1 MSVKK
6 RNGGYAHIL
15 KYTGLFGGVQGLGIL
30 VGLVRNKCVALLLGP
45 DGMGLVSLFNSTVNF
60 VGNSTNFGLPMSA
73 VRTVSE
79 EYSRGNAESLA
90 HSVAVVR
97 LWSFAAAVLGTLVCV
112 LLSPLLSWF
121 TFSWNGH
128 ILHFIFLSPAVGLA
142 AITGGELAILKAV
155 RRLRNLA
162 SISVIN
168 MVASLVVSVPVY
180 YFFGSQAIVPLL
192 VLLAFMQMVVTVA
205 FSYKVCRPSWSVS
218 RKLWRDG
225 YGMIKLGLAFVAVG
239 VIDSGIE
246 FLIRSYLNN
255 VAQIGMV
262 GLYNAGF
269 MLSMTYVGLVFS
281 AMETDYFPRL
291 SGVNNL
297 GVTFRTTVNRQIE
310 VMLLL
315 VAPLLVAFM
324 VSLPVLVPLLFS
336 NKFLPIIDMVR
347 IVILAMYF
355 RALKLPVQYIPL
367 AKGDSKS
374 YMILEAVAECFILI
388 GVVALFSLYGLVGAG
403 LGLFLASLCD
413 LIVTFAYARWRY
425 RYVPSSRVVVF
436 ALVQFPLGL
445 LAFAATSSL
454 GGLAYWVSGALLVL
468 ASGIYSLLMLRSN
481 IKANN
486 GDE

>member
-1 MSVKK
+1 MSGKK
-6 RNGGYAHIL
+6 HGGSYAHIL

-45 DGMGLVSLFNSTVNF
+45 DGMGLVSLFNSTVSF
-60 VGNSTNFGLPMSA
+60 VSNSTNFGLPMSA

-79 EYSRGNAESLA
+79 EYSRGDSATLTHAVS
-90 HSVAVVR
+90 VVR
-97 LWSFAAAVLGTLVCV
+97 LWCFASAVLGTLVCL

-128 ILHFIFLSPAVGLA
+128 TLHFILLSPVVGLT
-142 AITGGELAILKAV
+142 AITGGELAILKAM
-155 RRLRNLA
+155 RHLRNLA

-168 MVASLVVSVPVY
+168 MLTSLALSVPVY
-180 YFFGSQAIVPLL
+180 YFFRSKAIVPLL
-192 VLLAFMQMVVTVA
+192 VLLALVQMATTIA
-205 FSYKVCRPSWSVS
+205 YSFKVCPPSWAVS
-218 RKLWRDG
+218 RQLWRDG
-225 YGMIKLGLAFVAVG
+225 FGMIKIGLAFVAAG
-239 VIDSGIE
+239 VIDAGAE

-269 MLSMTYVGLVFS
+269 MVSMTYVGLVFS

-297 GVTFRTTVNRQIE
+297 GVTFRTTVSRQIE

-315 VAPLLVAFM
+315 ISPLLVAFM

-336 NKFLPIIDMVR
+336 DKFLPIIDMVR

-355 RALKLPVQYIPL
+355 RALKLPVQYVPL

-374 YMILEAVAECFILI
+374 YMILEAVSECCILV
-388 GVVALFSLYGLVGAG
+388 GVVTLFSLYGLTGAG
-403 LGLFLASLCD
+403 IGLFLASLCD

-425 RYVPSSRVVVF
+425 GYSPSSRVVTF
-436 ALVQFPLGL
+436 MAVQFPIGVA
-445 LAFAATSSL
+445 AFVATSAL
-454 GGLAYWVSGALLVL
+454 GGASYWLAGALLTVVSGA
-468 ASGIYSLLMLRSN
+468 YSLLTLRRNYKRS
-481 IKANN
+481 KQ
-486 GDE
+486 

>member
-1 MSVKK
+1 MSAKK
-6 RNGGYAHIL
+6 HDGSYAHIL

-45 DGMGLVSLFNSTVNF
+45 DGMGLVSLFNSTVSL
-60 VGNSTNFGLPMSA
+60 VSNSTNFGLPMSA

-79 EYSRGNAESLA
+79 AYGKGDKAAIA

-97 LWSFAAAVLGTLVCV
+97 MWSFAAAALGFIVCI

-128 ILHFIFLSPAVGLA
+128 VLHFILLSPVVGLT
-142 AITGGELAILKAV
+142 AITGGELAILKAM
-155 RRLRNLA
+155 RRMRSLA
-162 SISVIN
+162 TISIVN
-168 MVASLVVSVPVY
+168 MMVSLVLSVPIY
-180 YFFGSQAIVPLL
+180 YFFRISGIVPSL
-192 VLLAFMQMVVTVA
+192 VLLAISQMIVTVA
-205 FSYKVCRPSWSVS
+205 YSFRVCPPTWAFSRA
-218 RKLWRDG
+218 LWRDG
-225 YGMIKLGLAFVAVG
+225 YGMVRLGVAFVMAG
-239 VIDSGIE
+239 MIDSCCE

-255 VAQIGMV
+255 VAQIGTV

-269 MLSMTYVGLVFS
+269 MISMTYVGLVFS

-291 SGVNNL
+291 SSVNNL

-336 NKFLPIIDMVR
+336 DRFVPVIDMVR

-367 AKGDSKS
+367 AKGDSRS
-374 YMILEAVAECFILI
+374 YMILEAVSEILMLA
-388 GVVALFSLYGLVGAG
+388 GVVLFFDLYGLKGAG
-403 LGLFLASLCD
+403 LGLFLASFGD
-413 LIVTFAYARWRY
+413 LIVTFVYARWRY
-425 RYVPSSRVVVF
+425 GYRPSGKVVVF
-436 ALVQFPLGL
+436 AAVQFPLGIATYML
-445 LAFAATSSL
+445 TAATN
-454 GGLAYWVSGALLVL
+454 GVAYWAVGAVMAMVSGA
-468 ASGIYSLLMLRSN
+468 YSLLMLRGRS
-481 IKANN
+481 
-486 GDE
+486 ERRQR

>member
-1 MSVKK
+1 MSGKK
-6 RNGGYAHIL
+6 RSGSYAHIL

-45 DGMGLVSLFNSTVNF
+45 DGMGLVSLFNSTVGF
-60 VGNSTNFGLPMSA
+60 VSNSTNFGLPMSA

-79 EYSRGNAESLA
+79 EYSRGDTASLKHA
-90 HSVAVVR
+90 VAVVR
-97 LWSFAAAVLGTLVCV
+97 LWCFASAILGTLVCL

-128 ILHFIFLSPAVGLA
+128 TLHFILLSPVVGLT
-142 AITGGELAILKAV
+142 AITGGELAILKAM

-168 MVASLVVSVPVY
+168 MLTSLALSVPVY
-180 YFFGSQAIVPLL
+180 YFFRSKAIVPLL
-192 VLLAFMQMVVTVA
+192 VLLALVQMVTTIA
-205 FSYKVCRPSWSVS
+205 YSFKVCPPSWAVS
-218 RKLWRDG
+218 RQLWRDG
-225 YGMIKLGLAFVAVG
+225 FGMIKLGLAFVAAG
-239 VIDSGIE
+239 VIDAGAE

-269 MLSMTYVGLVFS
+269 MVSMTYVGLVFS

-297 GVTFRTTVNRQIE
+297 GVTFRTTVSRQIE

-315 VAPLLVAFM
+315 ISPLLVAFM

-336 NKFLPIIDMVR
+336 DKFLPIVDMVR

-355 RALKLPVQYIPL
+355 RALKLPVQYVPL

-374 YMILEAVAECFILI
+374 YMILEAASECFILA
-388 GVVALFSLYGLVGAG
+388 GVVVLFSLYGLTGAG
-403 LGLFLASLCD
+403 AGLFLASLCD

-425 RYVPSSRVVVF
+425 GYSPSSRVVIF
-436 ALVQFPLGL
+436 MAVQFPIGIA
-445 LAFAATSSL
+445 AFAATSTLS
-454 GGLAYWVSGALLVL
+454 GATYWLAGALLTVVSGA
-468 ASGIYSLLMLRSN
+468 YSLLMLRKN
-481 IKANN
+481 YKR
-486 GDE
+486 DKQ